1 MNQNPVH
8 CHDDHDEDQDHDDYE
23 HLERHQYGDHYG
35 DHDADDGDE
44 DEDGEHDDDGDHG
57 VDEHLERHQDCEL
70 AWKWCPDSLLYAV
83 NLSLLSRCL
92 IFMICWSVQ
101 YAGIKDNDNHNH

>member
-1 MNQNPVH
+1 MINQLNQNPVH
-8 CHDDHDEDQDHDDYE
+8 CHDDHDEDQDHDAYE
-23 HLERHQYGDHYG
+23 HLERHQDG
-35 DHDADDGDE
+35 DHDADDGDQ

-83 NLSLLSRCL
+83 NLSLLSLCL

-101 YAGIKDNDNHNH
+101 HAGIIDNQYHNR